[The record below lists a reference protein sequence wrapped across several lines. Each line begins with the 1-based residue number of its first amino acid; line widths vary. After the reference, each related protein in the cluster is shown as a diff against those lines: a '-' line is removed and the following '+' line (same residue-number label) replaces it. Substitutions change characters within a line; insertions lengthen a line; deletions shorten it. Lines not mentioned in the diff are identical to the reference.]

1 MESSVPRSFIDDL
14 VSYFTQKQ
22 EVQAAWF
29 AFLYSSVS
37 QTHDLFLGVEH
48 SGDLE
53 GVKKMS
59 LLIKQAYL
67 PQAPMFFAS
76 SEEDAELFATV
87 QEQGL
92 QFFSRQQERGVEQEL
107 LKGLFDQQR
116 DPAELA
122 GTVRDL
128 GVYALVHKAQLEQKK
143 LVVQSFS
150 KDGEAFTPLFTS
162 PEMLPLGGIGAPP
175 EGLVL
180 ARLVWS
186 KHLPGAAPR
195 PVVLNPDTAFEAR
208 FEL

>member
-14 VSYFTQKQ
+14 VSYFDQKQ
-22 EVQAAWF
+22 EVQAAYF

-48 SGDLE
+48 AGELE
-53 GVKKMS
+53 GIKKMS
-59 LLIKQAYL
+59 LFIKQVYL

-87 QEQGL
+87 REQGL
-92 QFFSRQQERGVEQEL
+92 QFFSRQEGRGIEQEL

-116 DPAELA
+116 DRAELV
-122 GTVRDL
+122 GTVRNH
-128 GVYALVHKAQLEQKK
+128 GVYALVHKAPLEQKQ

-150 KDGEAFTPLFTS
+150 KDGEEFTPLFTS
-162 PEMLPLGGIGAPP
+162 PDMLPLGGIGAPP
-175 EGLVL
+175 AGMVL

-186 KHLPGAAPR
+186 KHLAGAAPR